1 MLWWTTNHLHWWWLH
16 EFWPSIDQSAHL
28 MFFFIMK
35 TNYLTCWLV
44 WLKDMRTK
52 TRCKHNKNYCFSEKN
67 IEYNELK
74 GSQRKIS
81 PMRWNAVTKEFF
93 WNMDIAI
100 TKSEM
105 PSMILCVLMGFRQ
118 RLICTHAH
126 THKPCGQGHTHT
138 FEYRR
143 TNKFIQNCRCA
154 SLLSILS
161 IPFRLKWI
169 DDWYEHIVVII
180 LIYGP
185 NSMFLFSNRVLC
197 QTNISTL

>member
-52 TRCKHNKNYCFSEKN
+52 TRCKHNKNYCFSDKN

-126 THKPCGQGHTHT
+126 THKPCGQGHTH
-138 FEYRR
+138 
-143 TNKFIQNCRCA
+143 I
-154 SLLSILS
+154 
-161 IPFRLKWI
+161 
-169 DDWYEHIVVII
+169 
-180 LIYGP
+180 
-185 NSMFLFSNRVLC
+185 RV
-197 QTNISTL
+197 